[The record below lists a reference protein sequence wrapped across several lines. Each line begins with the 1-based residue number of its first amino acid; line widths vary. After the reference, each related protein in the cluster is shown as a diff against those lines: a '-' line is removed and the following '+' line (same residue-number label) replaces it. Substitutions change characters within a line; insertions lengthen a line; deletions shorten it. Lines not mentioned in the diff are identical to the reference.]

1 MLPVP
6 ELNEHILAMELRA
19 DKKVEDPDLG
29 LRLRGGTVS
38 HASKMNNSL
47 FQFVVS
53 GGDLRVESAGVR
65 EHNEPRLSFLCG
77 LCMVS
82 SADSP

>member
-1 MLPVP
+1 MGGGDVSRFLRTGKGGGMLPVP

-38 HASKMNNSL
+38 HASKMNNT
-47 FQFVVS
+47 
-53 GGDLRVESAGVR
+53 
-65 EHNEPRLSFLCG
+65 
-77 LCMVS
+77 
-82 SADSP
+82 